1 MAKLS
6 SFPSGPVESG
16 DYFIGST
23 QKGKTKKITMSSVIA
38 STKDAINTLDNFA
51 VANTDNGYTLSW
63 DRNTLSI
70 DGPSIEDA
78 ILSVSGSGPVKS
90 VTTDRNTVL
99 SLNYEGAGNIVDA
112 AKKYKTSIDNVEF
125 LVQDKNKAAVKK
137 LGIDKLP
144 YTNNEG
150 TVTSVSIADDL
161 GAASTI
167 TSEGTIN
174 IKGGNG
180 ITTKL
185 VGSDLTVEYLGKVGG
200 TVNKV
205 ISLDETAILTSISQD
220 GSEVSIRPAKIPL
233 LKAGT
238 YEFASVTVDQLGR
251 VTKIEDQKNKI
262 DALTARIEQLENQ
275 ITALQDESSTDTSN

>member
-1 MAKLS
+1 MAKLGDY
-6 SFPSGPVESG
+6 PSGPVESG
-16 DYFIGST
+16 DYFIGAT
-23 QKGKTKKITMSSVIA
+23 QKGKTKRITMSSVVA
-38 STKDAINTLDNFA
+38 LTKDAINTLDNFA
-51 VANTDNGYTLSW
+51 IDNTDNGYTLSW
-63 DRNTLSI
+63 SGNTLAI

-99 SLNYEGAGNIVDA
+99 SLKYEGAGNVVDA
-112 AKKYKTSIDNVEF
+112 AKKYKSSINDAQF
-125 LVQDKNKAAVKK
+125 LVQDKLSAIVSK
-137 LGIDKLP
+137 LDISKLP

-150 TVTSVSIADDL
+150 TVTSIRIADDL
-161 GAASTI
+161 GVASTI

-180 ITTKL
+180 ITTEM
-185 VGSDLTVEYLGKVGG
+185 VGSDLVVKYLGKVGG

-205 ISLDETAILTSISQD
+205 TSLDETAILTSISQD
-220 GSEVSIRPAKIPL
+220 GSEVFIRPAKIPL

-262 DALTARIEQLENQ
+262 DALTARIEQLESQ
-275 ITALQDESSTDTSN
+275 IQTQDESTDNTSD

>member
-23 QKGKTKKITMSSVIA
+23 QKGKTKKITMASVIA
-38 STKDAINTLDNFA
+38 STKDAINTLDNFG
-51 VANTDNGYTLSW
+51 VSNTDNGYALKFIN
-63 DRNTLSI
+63 NTLSI

-78 ILSVSGSGPVKS
+78 VLSVTGLGPITD

-99 SLNYEGAGNIVDA
+99 TLKYEGAGNIVDY
-112 AKKYKTSIDNVEF
+112 AKKYKSSIDNVEF

-167 TSEGTIN
+167 TSNGTIN

-220 GSEVSIRPAKIPL
+220 GSEVSIRPAKIPF

-262 DALTARIEQLENQ
+262 DALIARIEQLESQ
-275 ITALQDESSTDTSN
+275 IQSQDESSTDTSN

>member
-6 SFPSGPVESG
+6 SFPSGSVESG

-23 QKGKTKKITMSSVIA
+23 QSGRTKKITMSSVIA
-38 STKDAINTLDNFA
+38 STQNAINTLNNFS
-51 VANTDNGYTLSW
+51 VSNTDNGYTLGW
-63 DRNTLSI
+63 NNNTLTI
-70 DGPSIEDA
+70 DGPSIENA
-78 ILSVSGSGPVKS
+78 ILSVSGSGSIES

-112 AKKYKTSIDNVEF
+112 AKKYKTNLDNVEF

-137 LGIDKLP
+137 LGIAQLP
-144 YTNNEG
+144 YTNTEG

-167 TSEGTIN
+167 TSDGTIN

-180 ITTKL
+180 ITTRM
-185 VGSDLTVEYLGKVGG
+185 VGSDLTVEYLGRVGG
-200 TVNKV
+200 TVNEV
-205 ISLDETAILTSISQD
+205 TSLDETAILTSISQD
-220 GSEVSIRPAKIPL
+220 GSKVSIRPAKIPL

-238 YEFASVTVDQLGR
+238 YKFASVTVDQLGR

>member
-1 MAKLS
+1 MAKLGDY
-6 SFPSGPVESG
+6 PSGPVESG
-16 DYFIGST
+16 DYFIGAT
-23 QKGKTKKITMSSVIA
+23 QKGKTKRITMSSVVA
-38 STKDAINTLDNFA
+38 LTKDAINTLDNFA

-63 DRNTLSI
+63 SDNTLAI

-90 VTTDRNTVL
+90 ITTDRNTVL
-99 SLNYEGAGNIVDA
+99 SLKYEGAGNIVDA
-112 AKKYKTSIDNVEF
+112 AKKYKSSIDNVEF

-137 LGIDKLP
+137 LDIAKLP

-150 TVTSVSIADDL
+150 TVKSVSIADDL

-180 ITTKL
+180 ITTKM

-220 GSEVSIRPAKIPL
+220 GSEVSIRPAKMPF

-262 DALTARIEQLENQ
+262 DALTARIEQLESQ
-275 ITALQDESSTDTSN
+275 IQSQDESSTDTSN

>member
-6 SFPSGPVESG
+6 NYKPTPGTIN
-16 DYFIGST
+16 DYAIGCDA
-23 QKGKTKKITMSSVIA
+23 KGRSKKIPIIDIA
-38 STKDAINTLDNFA
+38 HIVNDAINTLDNFSIS
-51 VANTDNGYTLSW
+51 NSDNEYTLGW
-63 DRNTLSI
+63 TNNTLTV
-70 DGPSIEDA
+70 DGPSIA
-78 ILSVSGSGPVKS
+78 NVILSVSSSGAIKS

-99 SLNYEGAGNIVDA
+99 SLKYEGAGNIVDT
-112 AKKYKTSIDNVEF
+112 AKKYNSSVNDVQF
-125 LVQDKNKAAVKK
+125 LVQDKNKAIVKK
-137 LGIDKLP
+137 LDIAQLP
-144 YTNNEG
+144 YTNNQG
-150 TVTSVSIADDL
+150 TVTSIRIADDL

-180 ITTKL
+180 ITTKM

-220 GSEVSIRPAKIPL
+220 GSEVSIRPAKVPF

-262 DALTARIEQLENQ
+262 DALTARIEELESKIQ
-275 ITALQDESSTDTSN
+275 TQDEPSTDTSD

>member
-23 QKGKTKKITMSSVIA
+23 QKGKTKKITMASVIA
-38 STKDAINTLDNFA
+38 STKDAINTLDNFG
-51 VANTDNGYTLSW
+51 VSNTDNGYALKFIN
-63 DRNTLSI
+63 NTLSI

-78 ILSVSGSGPVKS
+78 VLSVTGSGPITD

-99 SLNYEGAGNIVDA
+99 TLKYEGAGNIVDY
-112 AKKYKTSIDNVEF
+112 AKKYKSSIDNVEF

-167 TSEGTIN
+167 TSNGTIN

-220 GSEVSIRPAKIPL
+220 GSEVSIRPAKIPF

-262 DALTARIEQLENQ
+262 DALIARIEQLESQ
-275 ITALQDESSTDTSN
+275 IQSQDESSTDTSN